1 MTSQTGQQIIAIH
14 ILANI
19 PRSKEKQ
26 GMKFGQLIEYN
37 VRNFFLQIS
46 SKNVAVRLVAELFLF
61 FEKALYKVKANGQQ
75 LSLNIFW

>member
-1 MTSQTGQQIIAIH
+1 MIRKLRIISKFMTSQTGQQIIAIH
-14 ILANI
+14 ILTNI

-46 SKNVAVRLVAELFLF
+46 CKKGGGETSCRTLFVF
-61 FEKALYKVKANGQQ
+61 
-75 LSLNIFW
+75 

>member
-1 MTSQTGQQIIAIH
+1 MIRKLRIISKFMTSQTGQQIIAIH
-14 ILANI
+14 ILTNI

-46 SKNVAVRLVAELFLF
+46 CKKGDGETSCRTLFVF
-61 FEKALYKVKANGQQ
+61 
-75 LSLNIFW
+75 